1 VSEKLGDS
9 AENRKRNYVRT
20 ETDSRRTEC
29 R

>member
-9 AENRKRNYVRT
+9 TENRKRSYVQT
-20 ETDSRRTEC
+20 ETDSRRTGC